1 MKYNVVSP
9 KIKLH
14 LLRGRPTDKHR
25 SNKTS
30 DYTLKPALKL
40 VATAKENAFEELYET
55 YIIMI

>member
-14 LLRGRPTDKHR
+14 LLRGRPTDKQR

-30 DYTLKPALKL
+30 QLKPVQKL
-40 VATAKENAFEELYET
+40 VATANENAFEEIY
-55 YIIMI
+55 